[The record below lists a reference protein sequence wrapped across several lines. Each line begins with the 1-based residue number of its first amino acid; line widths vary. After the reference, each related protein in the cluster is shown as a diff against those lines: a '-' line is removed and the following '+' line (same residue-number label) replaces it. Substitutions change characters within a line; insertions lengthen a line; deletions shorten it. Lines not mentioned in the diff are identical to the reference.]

1 MKNISIKNNNN
12 INEDSKVA
20 LKEFTQQ
27 IISTNIRYYIIL
39 LIIFIITNIGLI
51 CFIIF
56 YKGKIKEIKSLSQ
69 NYSSNNN
76 SQNNELFQ
84 SSIKHKILNI
94 ASLNKG
100 GVFRFSFFFEN
111 NQEYNSIKK
120 IVYDYKTQFG
130 EHTSFDIGNT
140 FFLYQSII
148 DSDDYQK
155 FMERISYFENIV
167 IFIQTELG
175 YKFGIFLKNL
185 VMPDDNN
192 EFEAISKDIFLY
204 SFESKKVYNFIGN
217 KKKSLAFKKDKLLI
231 VGDDEIVVYN
241 GYLTKGG
248 FINYP
253 LNSFDNNNKNVLTGQ
268 NGKFFIRNIEVF
280 SFI

>member
-1 MKNISIKNNNN
+1 
-12 INEDSKVA
+12 
-20 LKEFTQQ
+20 
-27 IISTNIRYYIIL
+27 
-39 LIIFIITNIGLI
+39 
-51 CFIIF
+51 
-56 YKGKIKEIKSLSQ
+56 
-69 NYSSNNN
+69 
-76 SQNNELFQ
+76 
-84 SSIKHKILNI
+84 
-94 ASLNKG
+94 
-100 GVFRFSFFFEN
+100 
-111 NQEYNSIKK
+111 
-120 IVYDYKTQFG
+120 
-130 EHTSFDIGNT
+130 
-140 FFLYQSII
+140 
-148 DSDDYQK
+148 
-155 FMERISYFENIV
+155 
-167 IFIQTELG
+167 
-175 YKFGIFLKNL
+175 
-185 VMPDDNN
+185 MPDDNN